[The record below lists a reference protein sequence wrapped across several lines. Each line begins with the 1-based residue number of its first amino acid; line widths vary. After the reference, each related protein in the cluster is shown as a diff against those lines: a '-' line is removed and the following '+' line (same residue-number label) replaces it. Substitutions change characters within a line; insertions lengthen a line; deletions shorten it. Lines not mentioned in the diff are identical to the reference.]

1 MKMKLIVSLVVL
13 GLSPAVVMA
22 APIGTI
28 TFTGK
33 LTDSTCDVKVNDS
46 ANGNATIT
54 LPTLP
59 VSQLAAANATAGNTN
74 FTMKLSN
81 CTPKTG
87 TVRAYF
93 EAGANVDA
101 ATGRLKNTALASE
114 AAGKVDVQLLDAKDN
129 VLEAGNTSQ
138 RSLDGTALTD
148 GAATL
153 GYQAR
158 YFATGKTTAGKLN
171 TSVTYSIDYN

>member
-1 MKMKLIVSLVVL
+1 MKTKLIASLVVL

-22 APIGTI
+22 DPIGTI

-33 LTDSTCDVKVNDS
+33 LTDSTCDVKVNNS
-46 ANGNATIT
+46 ANGSATVT

-81 CTPKTG
+81 CTPATG

-93 EAGANVDA
+93 EAGANVDPVY
-101 ATGRLKNTALASE
+101 GRLTNAALAAE
-114 AAGKVDVQLLDAKDN
+114 AAGNVQVQLLDAKDN

-138 RSLDGTALTD
+138 RSLDGTALNG
-148 GAATL
+148 GAADL
-153 GYQAR
+153 NYQAR
-158 YFATGKTTAGKLN
+158 YFATGATSAGKLS